1 MHHRGRRTDDQ
12 ERADLPIALRH
23 EPSLRSLLSKCKV
36 LAVADGSLR
45 DALVAAQLAVTVP
58 LLAGR
63 RLRAGTRGSLPA
75 YRAREGAVDA
85 GRRGHALPSTCRSA
99 RRMSSFQV
107 CTARLT
113 AACRW
118 TRPACRR
125 ATSTRR
131 ASQQTLNPERAASTP
146 PPALGAAW
154 LTPDPSA
161 VDSHRQNWYGCTS
174 WLPHRPPPAGAGSV
188 VNRVRRWLE
197 RRGSRA
203 VRPRAPARAP
213 LSGPGQRAGGSNQ
226 RAGAATTSSRL
237 GRESLLCGR
246 KRPALHH
253 VDEGREVL
261 DGSVEVDAQAVHV
274 GADMGH
280 MDGIGLVLGL
290 GSIAAK
296 HSLPHSHHPW
306 QQFA

>member
-12 ERADLPIALRH
+12 ERADLPLALRH
-23 EPSLRSLLSKCKV
+23 EQSLRSLLSKCKV

-63 RLRAGTRGSLPA
+63 DRLRAGTRGSLPA

-113 AACRW
+113 AACQW

-125 ATSTRR
+125 ATSTRW

-161 VDSHRQNWYGCTS
+161 VDSHRQNWYGCTR
-174 WLPHRPPPAGAGSV
+174 LPRLKRGSCAPDVDRPYATSFRGGGPPFHPRSAD
-188 VNRVRRWLE
+188 LE
-197 RRGSRA
+197 RPARSSSEERADEPCLAPPSRA
-203 VRPRAPARAP
+203 
-213 LSGPGQRAGGSNQ
+213 
-226 RAGAATTSSRL
+226 
-237 GRESLLCGR
+237 
-246 KRPALHH
+246 
-253 VDEGREVL
+253 
-261 DGSVEVDAQAVHV
+261 
-274 GADMGH
+274 
-280 MDGIGLVLGL
+280 
-290 GSIAAK
+290 
-296 HSLPHSHHPW
+296 
-306 QQFA
+306 

>member
-12 ERADLPIALRH
+12 ERADLPLALRH
-23 EPSLRSLLSKCKV
+23 EQSLRSLLSKCKV

-63 RLRAGTRGSLPA
+63 DRLRAGTRGSLPA

-154 LTPDPSA
+154 LT
-161 VDSHRQNWYGCTS
+161 RTR
-174 WLPHRPPPAGAGSV
+174 RPLIRTARTGKAALHGF
-188 VNRVRRWLE
+188 
-197 RRGSRA
+197 RA
-203 VRPRAPARAP
+203 VRPRPAPSTAPTEAFKILRTSTPARKRRP
-213 LSGPGQRAGGSNQ
+213 MTPKRRRRWPSG
-226 RAGAATTSSRL
+226 
-237 GRESLLCGR
+237 
-246 KRPALHH
+246 
-253 VDEGREVL
+253 
-261 DGSVEVDAQAVHV
+261 
-274 GADMGH
+274 
-280 MDGIGLVLGL
+280 
-290 GSIAAK
+290 
-296 HSLPHSHHPW
+296 
-306 QQFA
+306 